1 LARSKA
7 RGAPHSR
14 RAGRSAGE
22 TFEIAKG
29 GDEMQQFLKNWQE
42 WLISGGILIGAYVL
56 ARVVHAVIFAAGR
69 RMAARSGN
77 TLDDS
82 VVKHSHRPMKAI
94 LPLLAISL
102 ALPATYLTV
111 NVEKPLQH
119 ILVLGMIASV
129 AWLLVAFISV
139 FEDIIAG
146 KYRMD
151 VADNLRARKLQ
162 TQVQVLRRIA
172 VVVIGIVT
180 LSIMLM
186 TFPSIRQFGVSLFA
200 SAGLAG
206 LVVAMAARPTFSSLI
221 AGVQIALTEPIRL
234 EDVVIV
240 EGEWGW
246 IEEIGTTYV
255 VVRIWDL
262 RRMVVPLSYFIEH
275 PFQNWTRKSADI
287 LGTVFVYTDYTVPVE
302 EVRQELLRILKT
314 SPLWDGKVWN
324 VQVTN
329 ATDRTVEL
337 RALVSAPD
345 SGKAWDLRC
354 YVREK
359 LIAFLQEKYPQSLPK
374 MRAELHRLPAE
385 QA

>member
-1 LARSKA
+1 
-7 RGAPHSR
+7 
-14 RAGRSAGE
+14 
-22 TFEIAKG
+22 
-29 GDEMQQFLKNWQE
+29 MQQFVKDWQE
-42 WLISGGILIGAYVL
+42 WIVSGAILLGAYIL
-56 ARVVHAVIFAAGR
+56 ARIVHAVIFAAGR

-77 TLDDS
+77 TVDDS
-82 VVKHSHRPMKAI
+82 VVKHARRPMKAI
-94 LPLLAISL
+94 LPLLALSL
-102 ALPATYLTV
+102 AVPATYLTL
-111 NVEKPLQH
+111 EIERPLQH
-119 ILVLGMIASV
+119 LLVLGLIASV
-129 AWLLVAFISV
+129 AWLMVAFIDV
-139 FEDIIAG
+139 FEDVIAG
-146 KYRMD
+146 KYRVD

-162 TQVQVLRRIA
+162 TQVQVLRRIG
-172 VVVIGIVT
+172 VVVISIVT
-180 LSIMLM
+180 LSVMLM

-206 LVVAMAARPTFSSLI
+206 LVVAMAARPTLSSLV

-262 RRMVVPLSYFIEH
+262 RRLVVPLSYFIEH
-275 PFQNWTRKSADI
+275 PFQNWTRKTADI
-287 LGTVFVYTDYTVPVE
+287 LGTVFVYTDYTVPVD
-302 EVRQELLRILKT
+302 EVRQELHRILK
-314 SPLWDGKVWN
+314 SAPLWDGKVWN

-329 ATDRTVEL
+329 ATERTMEL
-337 RALVSAPD
+337 RALMSAGD

-359 LIAFLQEKYPQSLPK
+359 LITFLQEKYPQSLPK

-385 QA
+385 TA